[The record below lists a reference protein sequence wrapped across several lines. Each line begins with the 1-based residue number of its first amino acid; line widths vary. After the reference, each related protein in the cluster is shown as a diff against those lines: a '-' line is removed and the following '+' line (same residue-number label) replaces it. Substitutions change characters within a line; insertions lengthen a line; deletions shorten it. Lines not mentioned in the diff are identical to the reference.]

1 MELSKNGLD
10 LIKSFEGLRL
20 SAYLDSASVPTIG
33 YGSIMYPSG
42 IAVKEGDT
50 ITEQQAEDLL
60 SWEINIKTSAVS
72 TYVLPVTLNQNQFD
86 SLVSF
91 AYNEGCGA
99 LHGSTLLKLILAN
112 PSNPAITNQFCV
124 WDKIHVDGQLIS
136 SAGLLNRRRKEAELY
151 FTPMN

>member
-20 SAYLDSASVPTIG
+20 TAYMDSAGIWTTG
-33 YGSIMYPSG
+33 YGSIMYQSG
-42 IAVKEGDT
+42 VAVKEGDT

-99 LHGSTLLKLILAN
+99 LHGSTLLKLILSN